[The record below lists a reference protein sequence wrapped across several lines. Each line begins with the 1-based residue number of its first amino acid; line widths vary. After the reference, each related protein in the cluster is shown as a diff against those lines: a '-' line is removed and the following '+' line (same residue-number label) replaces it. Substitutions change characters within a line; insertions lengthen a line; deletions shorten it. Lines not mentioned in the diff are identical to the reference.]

1 MMRREFI
8 FLWLGLAILSCLGR
22 SQSVGDTP
30 PQQRSE
36 GSGMEQNKVVVRR
49 WIEEGFNKKDLN
61 AVDELFAEDFLV
73 NGRKIRR
80 AGLKQSMSRRFTAFP
95 DLHVTITELLAEGD
109 KVVIWYTAQGTQRG
123 EFEGIRPTG
132 KPVSW
137 IGADLLRVENGKI
150 VEAHFLDDSLGLM
163 RQLGVTLS
171 PAPVQ
176 K

>member
-1 MMRREFI
+1 MTRREFI

-30 PQQRSE
+30 SQKRSE
-36 GSGMEQNKVVVRR
+36 GSGLEQNKVVVRR
-49 WIEEGFNKKDLN
+49 WIEEGFNKKDVKVL
-61 AVDELFAEDFLV
+61 DELFAEDFLV
-73 NGRKIRR
+73 NGRKVERV
-80 AGLKQSMSRRFTAFP
+80 GLKQSMSQRFTAFP
-95 DLHVTITELLAEGD
+95 DLYVTITELLAEGD
-109 KVVIWYTAQGTQRG
+109 KVLIWYTANGTQRG

-137 IGADLLRVENGKI
+137 IGADLLRIENGKI

-163 RQLGVTLS
+163 RQLEATPS
-171 PAPVQ
+171 PAPIQ

>member
-1 MMRREFI
+1 MRRKFI
-8 FLWLGLAILSCLGR
+8 FLWLGLAILGCLGR
-22 SQSVGDTP
+22 SQSVGGTP
-30 PQQRSE
+30 SQQSSE
-36 GSGMEQNKVVVRR
+36 GSGLEQNKILVRR
-49 WIEEGFNKKDLN
+49 WIEEGFNKRDLKV
-61 AVDELFAEDFLV
+61 VDELFAEDFIV
-73 NGRKIRR
+73 NERKIGRE
-80 AGLKQSMSRRFTAFP
+80 GLKQSMSQRFTAFP
-95 DLHVTITELLAEGD
+95 DLHVTITELLAEGN
-109 KVVIWYTAQGTQRG
+109 KVVIWYTAKGTQRG

-163 RQLGVTLS
+163 RQLGATLA